1 MRAETPLGISAV
13 SAVDDLPPSTPT
25 KTAPAPASEPPDPHH
40 DRRVALA
47 AGLALLWGIFT
58 LLAQLSGAL
67 DAFEEPLLDWRIS
80 LTPYPKP
87 PSDQLALI
95 AIDNIPIDK
104 PWPWSRLDYSLALR
118 SLIDYAPQSV
128 VFEMNLNDRDTEYTS
143 FDDTFSHIVQR
154 ANTVVFAATVLTPS
168 NANPQV
174 TALPMKIDELPYHGS
189 LRLVPQFGSAIWPLD
204 TFAGDSPVGANNLES
219 ESGLRLRRL
228 PLVFLLNG
236 KMIPSLVLQ
245 GAAQFLGA
253 DLDSSDVQVGR
264 AIFLRNKD
272 GKLLRTVPIDDEG
285 RMRIRYRQSPV
296 ASWQASFDNIML
308 YDDQLQ
314 HGITPDHDLRNLVRR
329 QVWIG
334 RTDPNERE
342 RFKTAVGQ
350 LSRVEVQLQAERT
363 ILDQDYVR
371 PLPPM
376 ILAALYL
383 LIAIGGA
390 VASIRFGP
398 THAAAMLVVLAAFWF
413 ESSLLAFRL
422 YNIILPLPSFVMLLF
437 GTYAVGILAS
447 YWDLEPDEGDAKELL
462 SETGAKS

>member
-1 MRAETPLGISAV
+1 MGPLSPIS
-13 SAVDDLPPSTPT
+13 
-25 KTAPAPASEPPDPHH
+25 PDP
-40 DRRVALA
+40 DRKRRVALA

-67 DAFEEPLLDWRIS
+67 DAFEDPLLDWRLS
-80 LTPYPKP
+80 LGSHPAP

-95 AIDNIPIDK
+95 AIDNIPPDK
-104 PWPWSRLDYSLALR
+104 PWPWSRLDYSLVLR

-154 ANTVVFAATVLTPS
+154 ANTVVFAATVLTPPATTPLPAKLGS
-168 NANPQV
+168 IPFHGNMRQV
-174 TALPMKIDELPYHGS
+174 P
-189 LRLVPQFGSAIWPLD
+189 RFGSAIWPLD

-228 PLVFLLNG
+228 PLVFMLQG

-245 GAAQFLGA
+245 AAAQFLGA
-253 DLDSSDVQVGR
+253 DLASSEVQVGR

-272 GKLLRTVPIDDEG
+272 GRLLRTVPIDDEG
-285 RMRIRYRQSPV
+285 RMRIRYHQGPT
-296 ASWQASFDNIML
+296 ASWQAGFDNIML

-314 HGITPDHDLRNLVRR
+314 NGIVPEHDLRKLVRR

-334 RTDPNERE
+334 RTDPGERE

-350 LSRVEVQLQAERT
+350 LSRVEVELQAERT

-390 VASIRFGP
+390 AAVIRFGP
-398 THAAAMLVVLAAFWF
+398 VRAAAMLLVLAAFWF
-413 ESSLLAFRL
+413 GFSILAFL
-422 YNIILPLPSFVMLLF
+422 AYNVILPLPSFAMLIL
-437 GTYAVGILAS
+437 GACAVGILAS
-447 YWDLEPDEGDAKELL
+447 HWDLDPEEDSRRLPLDI
-462 SETGAKS
+462 

>member
-1 MRAETPLGISAV
+1 MDELPISI
-13 SAVDDLPPSTPT
+13 PT
-25 KTAPAPASEPPDPHH
+25 NPAPAPAPEPPDPNQK
-40 DRRVALA
+40 RRVALA

-67 DAFEEPLLDWRIS
+67 DAFEEPLLDWRLS
-80 LTPYPKP
+80 LNSSPAP

-95 AIDNIPIDK
+95 AIDNVPPDR

-168 NANPQV
+168 GAVP
-174 TALPMKIDELPYHGS
+174 LPEKLGSLPFHGS
-189 LRLVPQFGSAIWPLD
+189 MRQVPRFGSAIWPLD
-204 TFAGDSPVGANNLES
+204 TFAGDSPVGINNLES

-228 PLVFLLNG
+228 PLIFMLED

-245 GAAQFLGA
+245 AAAQFLGA
-253 DLDSSDVQVGR
+253 DLASSEVQVGR
-264 AIFLRNKD
+264 AILLRRKD

-285 RMRIRYRQSPV
+285 RMRIRYHLGPGT
-296 ASWQASFDNIML
+296 SWQASFDNIML

-314 HGITPDHDLRNLVRR
+314 HGITPERDLRSLIRR

-334 RTDPNERE
+334 RTDPGERE

-390 VASIRFGP
+390 TAVIQFGP
-398 THAAAMLVVLAAFWF
+398 IHAAAMLVVLGAFWF
-413 ESSLLAFRL
+413 ESSILAFRI
-422 YNIILPLPSFVMLLF
+422 YNVILPLPSFAMLLF
-437 GTYAVGILAS
+437 GAYAVGILAS
-447 YWDLEPDEGDAKELL
+447 HWDLEPDEDSRQLPL
-462 SETGAKS
+462 DI

>member
-1 MRAETPLGISAV
+1 MDDPSKSIPTNPTP
-13 SAVDDLPPSTPT
+13 
-25 KTAPAPASEPPDPHH
+25 APAPEPQPASGAPDPNQK
-40 DRRVALA
+40 RRVALA

-80 LTPYPKP
+80 LNSSPAP
-87 PSDQLALI
+87 PSDELALI
-95 AIDNIPIDK
+95 AIDNIPPDR

-154 ANTVVFAATVLTPS
+154 ANTVVFAATVLTSPDIIPKG
-168 NANPQV
+168 A
-174 TALPMKIDELPYHGS
+174 PMPAKLGS
-189 LRLVPQFGSAIWPLD
+189 LPFRGNMRQVPRFASAIWPLD
-204 TFAGDSPVGANNLES
+204 TFAGDSPVGVNNLES
-219 ESGLRLRRL
+219 EAGLRLRRL
-228 PLVFLLNG
+228 PLVFMLDG

-245 GAAQFLGA
+245 AAAQFLGA
-253 DLDSSDVQVGR
+253 DLPSSEVQVGR
-264 AIFLRNKD
+264 AIFLRSKD

-285 RMRIRYRQSPV
+285 RMRIRYHQGPT

-314 HGITPDHDLRNLVRR
+314 NGIVPDHDLRSLVRR

-334 RTDPNERE
+334 RTDPGERE

-350 LSRVEVQLQAERT
+350 LSRVEVQLQAVRT

-390 VASIRFGP
+390 VAVIRFGP
-398 THAAAMLVVLAAFWF
+398 IHAAAMLVVLAAFWF
-413 ESSLLAFRL
+413 ESSILAFRV
-422 YNIILPLPSFVMLLF
+422 YNVILPLPSFAMLVL
-437 GTYAVGILAS
+437 GAYAVGILAS
-447 YWDLEPDEGDAKELL
+447 YWDLEPDEDSRPTSA
-462 SETGAKS
+462 

>member
-1 MRAETPLGISAV
+1 
-13 SAVDDLPPSTPT
+13 VDDLPLSIPT
-25 KTAPAPASEPPDPHH
+25 NPAPAPAPEPPDPNQK
-40 DRRVALA
+40 RRVALA

-80 LTPYPKP
+80 LNSYSTP

-95 AIDNIPIDK
+95 AIDNIPPDR
-104 PWPWSRLDYSLALR
+104 PWPWSRLDYSLELR

-154 ANTVVFAATVLTPS
+154 ANTVVFAATVLTSPPTVPS
-168 NANPQV
+168 YA
-174 TALPMKIDELPYHGS
+174 ALPAPLPPLLPAKLGSIPFHGN
-189 LRLVPQFGSAIWPLD
+189 LRQVPRFSSAIWPLD
-204 TFAGDSPVGANNLES
+204 TFAGNSPVGANNLES
-219 ESGLRLRRL
+219 EAGLRLRRL
-228 PLVFLLNG
+228 PLVFMLDG

-245 GAAQFLGA
+245 AAAQFLGA
-253 DLDSSDVQVGR
+253 DLASSEIQIGR
-264 AIFLRNKD
+264 AIFLRSKD

-285 RMRIRYRQSPV
+285 RMRIRYHQGPV
-296 ASWQASFDNIML
+296 VSWLASFDNIML

-314 HGITPDHDLRNLVRR
+314 NGITPERDLRNLVRR

-334 RTDPNERE
+334 RTDPGERE

-363 ILDQDYVR
+363 ILDQDYIR

-383 LIAIGGA
+383 LIGIGGA
-390 VASIRFGP
+390 VAVIRFGP
-398 THAAAMLVVLAAFWF
+398 IHAAAMLVILASFWF
-413 ESSLLAFRL
+413 ESSILAFRI
-422 YNIILPLPSFVMLLF
+422 YNVILPLPSFAMLLF
-437 GTYAVGILAS
+437 GTYSVGILAS
-447 YWDLEPDEGDAKELL
+447 YWDLDPEEDSRQLPLDI
-462 SETGAKS
+462 